1 MVGLLAT
8 ARSTISN
15 YFSSMGF
22 LIRWTEGI
30 LMETKRPMKL
40 CLRYIKQVSYRKK
53 KQNKKKT
60 KQNKP
65 NKKKTNESL
74 NIL

>member
-53 KQNKKKT
+53 KQNKKK
-60 KQNKP
+60 QNKT
-65 NKKKTNESL
+65 NQTKKKPMNP
-74 NIL
+74 